1 MEFRRVLLR
10 SLDKQLTR
18 ASARRHSE
26 RRNEPA
32 AAVASV
38 SKSVSEWLPTEA
50 PPSRDDDVDTF
61 VREHQAELL
70 GFFRGR
76 GARPQDAADLA
87 QESWSRLIRYCNVQE
102 PASLRG
108 LLFTLARN
116 VLPNQWRWHG
126 LPQIEQPRQEERR
139 AGNECVRTGKSR

>member
-50 PPSRDDDVDTF
+50 PPSGDDDVDTF

-70 GFFRGR
+70 SFFRGR
-76 GARPQDAADLA
+76 VARPHDAADLDQA
-87 QESWSRLIRYCNVQE
+87 SWSRLVHYSNGQG
-102 PASLRG
+102 PASMRG
-108 LLFTLARN
+108 LRFHL
-116 VLPNQWRWHG
+116 
-126 LPQIEQPRQEERR
+126 
-139 AGNECVRTGKSR
+139 VRTVLHNHRRVKSMHQIHQRTT